1 MKVKL
6 CGFSDQQSVVA
17 AVAAKVDFIG
27 FVFCQKSSRYI
38 DPEKVAEIAKIIP
51 PTIAKVAVLANT
63 DLAVIKTIYQN
74 LAPQYFQF
82 HGSETP
88 KFLEKIREIF
98 PKVKIIKAFRIST
111 RQDLKQVRAFEAM
124 SDLFLFDSKPVSS
137 EGALG
142 GSGQVFDW
150 KILSGFKSR
159 RDWFLSGGL
168 NVNNVSDAVKIT
180 GAKMIDI
187 SSGIE
192 KIRGQKSV
200 ELIEQLMTKVKNHA

>member
-1 MKVKL
+1 M
-6 CGFSDQQSVVA
+6 CS
-17 AVAAKVDFIG
+17 
-27 FVFCQKSSRYI
+27 
-38 DPEKVAEIAKIIP
+38 
-51 PTIAKVAVLANT
+51 
-63 DLAVIKTIYQN
+63 
-74 LAPQYFQF
+74 
-82 HGSETP
+82 
-88 KFLEKIREIF
+88 
-98 PKVKIIKAFRIST
+98 
-111 RQDLKQVRAFEAM
+111 
-124 SDLFLFDSKPVSS
+124 SDL
-137 EGALG
+137 